1 MTISFNVIPKMKNN
15 RRSFLTKAAALGLAS
30 TIPFQIKSRPKAKE
44 LPSLK
49 GRKVLFTY
57 GGWDGHEPLKY
68 RDYMGDWLKNEGAE
82 VTLSD
87 SLDSY
92 LDKDLMTSVDLII
105 QLYTM
110 SQITNEQE
118 KGLVEAVK
126 AGVGIAG
133 WHGGLCDA
141 FRNNVEY
148 QFMTGG
154 QWVAHP
160 GGVIDYSVKIL
171 DTGDEVT
178 AGLSDFRMTSEQY
191 YMHVDPNTKV
201 LATTKFTG
209 ETNDWINGCVIP
221 VAWKKIYGKG
231 RVFYTSL
238 GHNLDHITQE
248 PDALEMLQRGIKWAG
263 ASKFEKTENLVN
275 PIYSS

>member
-1 MTISFNVIPKMKNN
+1 
-15 RRSFLTKAAALGLAS
+15 
-30 TIPFQIKSRPKAKE
+30 
-44 LPSLK
+44 
-49 GRKVLFTY
+49 
-57 GGWDGHEPLKY
+57 
-68 RDYMGDWLKNEGAE
+68 
-82 VTLSD
+82 
-87 SLDSY
+87 
-92 LDKDLMTSVDLII
+92 
-105 QLYTM
+105 
-110 SQITNEQE
+110 
-118 KGLVEAVK
+118 
-126 AGVGIAG
+126 
-133 WHGGLCDA
+133 
-141 FRNNVEY
+141 
-148 QFMTGG
+148 MTGG